1 MITKSN
7 IRKIIFISI
16 FFATS
21 LFSFE
26 FFWEQDD
33 DNITDA
39 NKSVI
44 QDKNVSQKIELAYRG
59 KKPRVVII
67 IDDVSSR
74 KQLKR
79 IQALPMKVTPS
90 IFPPFQH
97 SRSSHKL
104 AEGLEHYMV
113 HLPMQSG
120 RVFDR
125 QSGTLKIT
133 DSQKKMEARVKE
145 IRRFFPTARYINNHT
160 GSVFT
165 HNCKATKMLYGTL
178 RKEGFIFVDSLT
190 TASSK
195 VAKAAHSFGD
205 AYVSR
210 DIFIDN
216 KQTIRYIHRQ
226 LRRAVKIAKKNGY
239 AIVIGHPYSI
249 TMKALKN
256 VKDIF
261 KDVEVVYI
269 DEIYRKRK

>member
-1 MITKSN
+1 MTIKPNIQKS
-7 IRKIIFISI
+7 IFILISI

-26 FFWEQDD
+26 YFWEQAEE
-33 DNITDA
+33 NTTSEKKI
-39 NKSVI
+39 SVEH
-44 QDKNVSQKIELAYRG
+44 KVALAYRG
-59 KKPRVVII
+59 EKPKLVII

-79 IQALPMKVTPS
+79 IQALPMKITPS
-90 IFPPFQH
+90 IFPPFKY

-125 QSGTLKIT
+125 QAGTLKIT
-133 DSQKKMEARVKE
+133 DSKKKMQSRVKE
-145 IRRFFPTARYINNHT
+145 IRELFPTARYINNHT

-165 HNCKATKMLYGTL
+165 NDYKATKMLYGIL
-178 RKEGFIFVDSLT
+178 RKEGFVFIDSLT

-205 AYVSR
+205 AYVAR
-210 DIFIDN
+210 DVFIDN
-216 KQTIRYIHRQ
+216 KQTIRYIHKQ

-239 AIVIGHPYSI
+239 AIAIGHPYST
-249 TMKALKN
+249 TMKALSN
-256 VKDIF
+256 AKDIF
-261 KDVEVVYI
+261 KDVELVYI
-269 DEIYRKRK
+269 DEIYQKRK